1 MKQIYLISGRVCP
14 DCRVVEKMLKEI
26 KSEIGISLKAIDV
39 DNMDYEFAFKL
50 LSHQIY
56 VSRTPTMILE
66 EDGDFKILF
75 SGIPNIDDLRKM
87 VRGDT
92 T

>member
-1 MKQIYLISGRVCP
+1 VCP